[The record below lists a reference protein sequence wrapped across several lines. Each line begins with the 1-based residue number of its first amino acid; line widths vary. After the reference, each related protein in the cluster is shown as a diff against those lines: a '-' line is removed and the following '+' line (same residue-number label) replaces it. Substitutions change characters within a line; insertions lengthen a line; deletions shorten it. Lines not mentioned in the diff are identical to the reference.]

1 MDDKIIAI
9 FGLCDDLL
17 KALGLSPPGGR
28 HASAPRYRAASGN
41 GIATT

>member
-17 KALGLSPPGGR
+17 KAMGLSPPGGP
-28 HASAPRYRAASGN
+28 ASAPRYRAASGN